1 MVSQRIQRQID
12 RLLDEAGEAVRRSD
26 WVVAVDRAQ
35 NVLAFDPENP
45 DALAY
50 VTAADRALEAVSE
63 PSAESDILPEASS
76 EDAPSE
82 PLPAAFGGGRYMV
95 RELLG
100 EGGSKRVYLVHDS
113 LLDRDV
119 AFALFRTERL
129 DATGRQRIL
138 REAQTMGRLGDHP
151 NIVQLYDLGEE
162 SGQPYMVLPVMGS
175 DVQSVVESASEHR
188 LPLEQTLS
196 IAKDVCVAWTSP
208 TQTGWSTAT
217 SSPATCGLR
226 ATARPG

>member
-76 EDAPSE
+76 
-82 PLPAAFGGGRYMV
+82 
-95 RELLG
+95 
-100 EGGSKRVYLVHDS
+100 
-113 LLDRDV
+113 
-119 AFALFRTERL
+119 
-129 DATGRQRIL
+129 
-138 REAQTMGRLGDHP
+138 
-151 NIVQLYDLGEE
+151 
-162 SGQPYMVLPVMGS
+162 
-175 DVQSVVESASEHR
+175 
-188 LPLEQTLS
+188 
-196 IAKDVCVAWTSP
+196 
-208 TQTGWSTAT
+208 
-217 SSPATCGLR
+217 
-226 ATARPG
+226 